1 MNDRIVKKKQGF
13 TLIELMVV
21 LLIIGILTSL
31 IAVNV
36 FRAQKQAKIKA
47 ASIEIKSLEQAINLF
62 QGEKNR
68 YPKRLEE
75 LVSGEFLKEGK
86 LKDQWGKKYIYVPK
100 FSDDGEVIV
109 KYVLFSSGPD
119 RRRDT
124 KDDIGNPAIKKDEE

>member
-1 MNDRIVKKKQGF
+1 MNGKILRKKILRKKQGF

-62 QGEKNR
+62 QGENKVFMHGNQ
-68 YPKRLEE
+68 KIQL
-75 LVSGEFLKEGK
+75 FLR
-86 LKDQWGKKYIYVPK
+86 KKK
-100 FSDDGEVIV
+100 
-109 KYVLFSSGPD
+109 
-119 RRRDT
+119 T
-124 KDDIGNPAIKKDEE
+124 